1 MSDTSINIEEAQK
14 LLDSVVDSLA
24 AYKVPAW
31 ELTLEFLEM
40 VLNFNGFQETKIVFD
55 HQNLNKPTVNY
66 VKEEKQT

>member
-1 MSDTSINIEEAQK
+1 MSDIGVNIEEAQK

-66 VKEEKQT
+66 IKQEK

>member
-1 MSDTSINIEEAQK
+1 MNGTSGNIEEAQK

-66 VKEEKQT
+66 VKEEK

>member
-66 VKEEKQT
+66 VKEEK

>member
-1 MSDTSINIEEAQK
+1 MSSSSGNIEEAQK
-14 LLDSVVDSLA
+14 LLDSVVDSLS

-55 HQNLNKPTVNY
+55 HQNLNKPTVDY
-66 VKEEKQT
+66 IKQEK

>member
-1 MSDTSINIEEAQK
+1 MSSSSGNIEEAQK

-66 VKEEKQT
+66 VKEEK

>member
-1 MSDTSINIEEAQK
+1 MDNTSKSTEDAQK
-14 LLDSVVDSLA
+14 LLDCVVESLS

-55 HQNLNKPTVNY
+55 HENLNKPTVNY
-66 VKEEKQT
+66 IKEEK

>member
-1 MSDTSINIEEAQK
+1 MSDTSVNIEEAQK

-66 VKEEKQT
+66 IKQEK

>member
-1 MSDTSINIEEAQK
+1 MSSSSGNIEEAQK

-40 VLNFNGFQETKIVFD
+40 VLNFNGFQEAKVVFD
-55 HQNLNKPTVNY
+55 YENLNKPTVDY
-66 VKEEKQT
+66 IKQEK